1 MLVLR
6 AGERI
11 SSQPKRNVMNG
22 KAKLGLEAEAQ
33 LTVEYDTRGLPRVA
47 YPVFITLVCR
57 NNNAVL
63 PALDSSSLV

>member
-6 AGERI
+6 AGERL

-33 LTVEYDTRGLPRVA
+33 LTVEYDDTRGLPLGR
-47 YPVFITLVCR
+47 
-57 NNNAVL
+57 L
-63 PALDSSSLV
+63 PCIHPTCLQEQ

>member
-1 MLVLR
+1 
-6 AGERI
+6 
-11 SSQPKRNVMNG
+11 MNG